1 MKINRE
7 NRMSQKGTAERRKVN
22 ILNLGF
28 SSKNTELNNV
38 KQLIMLPVLIQTNLP
53 RLR

>member
-28 SSKNTELNNV
+28 SSKNTEL
-38 KQLIMLPVLIQTNLP
+38 KTLKLFIMLPVLEIF
-53 RLR
+53 